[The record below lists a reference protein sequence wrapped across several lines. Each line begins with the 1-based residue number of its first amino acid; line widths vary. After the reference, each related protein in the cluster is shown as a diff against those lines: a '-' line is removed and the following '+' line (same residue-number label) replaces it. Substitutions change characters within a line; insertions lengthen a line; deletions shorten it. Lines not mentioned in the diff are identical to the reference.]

1 MNRTLV
7 IRLGIL
13 GIFALMALW
22 GWGEVKDDP
31 ALMFVYFIFVG
42 TAVGLLAVKY
52 LLPWFGDAVAT
63 VVYSSGEKIRAD
75 EGMKAAALVARGD
88 YEGAI
93 QEHEK
98 ALQNDPQQV
107 FPVGEMAKICAEKL
121 HDPAR
126 ALALLEQHL
135 AAHEWKEDDEAFL
148 RFRIADLY
156 AEHLHDLEKARE
168 LLLQIIADFPN
179 TRHSANAHHRAQEVE
194 QAQFK
199 QIAAQRLKGAGPA

>member
-1 MNRTLV
+1 MNRALR
-7 IRLGIL
+7 IRLA
-13 GIFALMALW
+13 IFAAIAVLAYV
-22 GWGEVKDDP
+22 GWEKVKGDP

-42 TAVGLLAVKY
+42 TVVGLLAVKY
-52 LLPWFGDAVAT
+52 VLPWFGDAVAT
-63 VVYSSGEKIRAD
+63 VVYSSGEEIRAD
-75 EGMKAAALVARGD
+75 ERTKAAALVARGD

-98 ALQNDPQQV
+98 ALQIDPQQV

-148 RFRIADLY
+148 RFRIADIH
-156 AEHLHDLEKARE
+156 AEHLHDLDKARE
-168 LLLQIIADFPN
+168 LLMQIIADFPN

-199 QIAAQRLKGAGPA
+199 QIAAQRLKNGGPA